1 MTGRLILAGA
11 NVLAPDGRAFLA
23 DRTVVLE
30 GDRITAVQPGPVA
43 AGPDDELHELD
54 GRWII
59 PGLIDA
65 HFHLVSRSAE
75 HVDDRLVAASVI
87 EGVVTAAAIVRAGVT
102 TVRDCGCRH
111 HGIHELKAAM
121 GTLIPGP
128 RAFVAG
134 RNPTGVDAPRH
145 WRNVIAEGRDGVREA
160 VRAEIAA
167 GADFIKLVLAHAR
180 RPTDWSQ
187 VDQYLSEPEMRAAVG
202 EAHAQGVLIGCHC
215 EGLEVAAAAVRS
227 GFDVLDHAPLID
239 AETAALMAERGTVYV
254 PTLWG
259 FSDDSGI
266 DLETLAASEA
276 EAVRHWRAEHR
287 MSVQRAVS
295 AGVTVAAGSDA
306 AGWLPP
312 ADVLRREL
320 AALAAC
326 GLDNVDL
333 LSAATLGAATALG
346 ESGTLG
352 VVAPG
357 AVADLLVLA
366 EDPHTDLD
374 SLADPQLVISRGRP
388 AGDGWEPDRALAA
401 TATTER
407 WVDP

>member
-1 MTGRLILAGA
+1 
-11 NVLAPDGRAFLA
+11 
-23 DRTVVLE
+23 
-30 GDRITAVQPGPVA
+30 
-43 AGPDDELHELD
+43 
-54 GRWII
+54 
-59 PGLIDA
+59 
-65 HFHLVSRSAE
+65 
-75 HVDDRLVAASVI
+75 
-87 EGVVTAAAIVRAGVT
+87 
-102 TVRDCGCRH
+102 
-111 HGIHELKAAM
+111 
-121 GTLIPGP
+121 
-128 RAFVAG
+128 
-134 RNPTGVDAPRH
+134 
-145 WRNVIAEGRDGVREA
+145 
-160 VRAEIAA
+160 
-167 GADFIKLVLAHAR
+167 
-180 RPTDWSQ
+180 
-187 VDQYLSEPEMRAAVG
+187 
-202 EAHAQGVLIGCHC
+202 
-215 EGLEVAAAAVRS
+215 
-227 GFDVLDHAPLID
+227 
-239 AETAALMAERGTVYV
+239 MAERGTVYV